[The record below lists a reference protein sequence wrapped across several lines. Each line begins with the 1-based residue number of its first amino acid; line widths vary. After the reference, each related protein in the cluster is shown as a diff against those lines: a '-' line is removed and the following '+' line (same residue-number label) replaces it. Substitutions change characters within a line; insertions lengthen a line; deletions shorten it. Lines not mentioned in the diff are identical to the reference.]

1 MFVAKSGTASLDHF
15 GKKAGGRTDKM
26 ACPSRTRTDAGSP
39 GCLDK
44 IYVGLDK
51 ATCPGEKLWM
61 GPHASL
67 CSESN
72 FQIWLD
78 PSCSHVGQKWAVLV
92 SNIGHLPVVV
102 KLVGSYQTRSPHELQ
117 VESDSIR
124 AIRTANRISPLQAH
138 REEYSDYTPGRR

>member
-1 MFVAKSGTASLDHF
+1 
-15 GKKAGGRTDKM
+15 M

-44 IYVGLDK
+44 NFSSICRSGQGHLS
-51 ATCPGEKLWM
+51 GENFLRWM

-72 FQIWLD
+72 VQIWLD

-102 KLVGSYQTRSPHELQ
+102 KLVWHVGSYQTRSPHELQ

-124 AIRTANRISPLQAH
+124 AIRTANRTSPLQAH
-138 REEYSDYTPGRR
+138 REEYTPGHRR